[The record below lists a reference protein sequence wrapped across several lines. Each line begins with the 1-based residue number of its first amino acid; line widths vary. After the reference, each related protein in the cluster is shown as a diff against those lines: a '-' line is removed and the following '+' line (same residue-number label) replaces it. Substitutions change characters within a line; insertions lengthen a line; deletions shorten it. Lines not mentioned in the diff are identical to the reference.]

1 MSTQFCLKQFAQ
13 EHYLPQVTPLLS
25 GPQRQILQNFFNMCV
40 DLCQCVAV
48 DFNHR
53 LAIISAL
60 TLMLTSSDHHFLIQ
74 SINMNIFRL
83 NCNCLYQAH
92 HPHRIG
98 LLPALSIAQRKLN
111 TGKGNYCI
119 FKMGYCANKNILIL
133 RNMKFNVGHTLGRVC
148 MTSHDVTRFM
158 AI

>member
-1 MSTQFCLKQFAQ
+1 M
-13 EHYLPQVTPLLS
+13 
-25 GPQRQILQNFFNMCV
+25 LQNFFNMCV

-60 TLMLTSSDHHFLIQ
+60 TLILTSSDHHFLIQ
-74 SINMNIFRL
+74 SINM
-83 NCNCLYQAH
+83 NCLYQAH

-119 FKMGYCANKNILIL
+119 FKMGYCADKNILIL
-133 RNMKFNVGHTLGRVC
+133 RNMKFNVGHTWGRVC
-148 MTSHDVTRFM
+148 MTFDVTRFFS
-158 AI
+158 IWVKIRLPGRPQCINNYGNCKWKSIK